1 MQRIY
6 STLAVFVIALLLLA
20 GCQPVTREGGAAQA
34 EAAATES
41 AATAVA
47 GMMGQGGMMHGN
59 SDAPF
64 DALFLDGMIMHHQ
77 GAIVM
82 ASQAISESEHAEVRQ
97 LAEAIVSAQGPEIA
111 QMQSWRSE
119 WYPDLPPT
127 MGMNMN
133 MGMMQIAADSATP
146 FDRRFLE
153 AMINHHQGAIQM
165 STTAL
170 QQAEHQEV
178 RDLAEKIIDAQQAEI
193 EQMRAWL
200 SEWYG
205 VK

>member
-6 STLAVFVIALLLLA
+6 GKLGVFVIALLLLV
-20 GCQPVTREGGAAQA
+20 GCRPVSR
-34 EAAATES
+34 EAAAPQAEVTTE
-41 AATAVA
+41 AATA
-47 GMMGQGGMMHGN
+47 GGGMMMGQGSMMHGN

-82 ASQAISESEHAEVRQ
+82 AQQALAESEHDEVRE
-97 LAEAIVSAQGPEIA
+97 LSEAIISAQQAEIE

-119 WYPDLPPT
+119 WYPDLEPT
-127 MGMNMN
+127 MGTGMH
-133 MGMMQIAADSATP
+133 MGMMQIPTDSATP
-146 FDRRFLE
+146 FDQRFLE

-165 STTAL
+165 ATAAL
-170 QQAEHQEV
+170 EQTEHAEV
-178 RDLAEKIIDAQQAEI
+178 RSLSEQIIDDQQMEI
-193 EQMRAWL
+193 EQMRSWL

-205 VK
+205 VE